1 MAGPPNPTKLMSY
14 EGHVTFT
21 KMECYN
27 KQSMKLDTSIQHPTS
42 TTVGNMRETLDTIG
56 DPKIY
61 KKETRVGKSQSSNEL
76 IKENLYTK
84 GREYYYQDGTE
95 YIGDYHR
102 HGDFQAM
109 TGAVHSNTSE
119 KIYIK
124 NGAGEIEDPN
134 DKKRLKELKYKL
146 RGVL

>member
-1 MAGPPNPTKLMSY
+1 
-14 EGHVTFT
+14 
-21 KMECYN
+21 
-27 KQSMKLDTSIQHPTS
+27 
-42 TTVGNMRETLDTIG
+42 
-56 DPKIY
+56 
-61 KKETRVGKSQSSNEL
+61 
-76 IKENLYTK
+76 
-84 GREYYYQDGTE
+84 
-95 YIGDYHR
+95 
-102 HGDFQAM
+102 M